1 MAPLTLTWTHI
12 TTSPILQRS
21 SQILAT
27 TPTTAYIFGGE
38 LRPREPRDNTIHTVP
53 LTPPSQPS
61 TLSHPSTS
69 PLPAPR
75 VGTASTLLSST
86 KTLYI
91 FSGRGG
97 PSMTPLSD
105 GPGALYSLPLS
116 PPSPPPS
123 WSLVSPASPTA
134 PVPEPRSYHALT
146 SDGESKIYLHAGC
159 PSSGRLRDLWS
170 FDLPTKKWE
179 KLPDAPGSERGG
191 TSIAFADGRVW
202 RVNGFDGKT
211 EQGGALDVFDPK
223 TGAWE
228 TETYP
233 ADGKQGPKA
242 RSVGCLLSMEVGGRE
257 VLVTAFGEG
266 EASDLGHE
274 GAGKFFGDVWAWD
287 VRDGGWEEVVQKGER
302 PERRGWFA
310 ADVAG
315 EGIGVVQGGLAEGNE
330 RLGDLWMF
338 KIESS

>member
-1 MAPLTLTWTHI
+1 MKLCGSQAQPPTITAPNGYHNTTH
-12 TTSPILQRS
+12 
-21 SQILAT
+21 
-27 TPTTAYIFGGE
+27 TPRVTYVFGGE
-38 LRPREPRDNTIHTVP
+38 FRPREPRDNTIHIVP
-53 LTPPSQPS
+53 FTSSSLPS

-69 PLPAPR
+69 PLPTPR

-86 KTLYI
+86 NTLYI

-97 PSMTPLSD
+97 PSISPLSD

-116 PPSPPPS
+116 TPSPS
-123 WSLVSPASPTA
+123 WSLLSPADPST

-146 SDGESKIYLHAGC
+146 SDGQSKLYLHAGC
-159 PSSGRLRDLWS
+159 PASGRLKDLWS
-170 FDLPTKKWE
+170 FDLSTKAWTR
-179 KLPDAPGSERGG
+179 LPDAPGPERGG
-191 TSIAFADGRVW
+191 TSIAFSAGKVW
-202 RVNGFDGKT
+202 RMNGFDGKT
-211 EQGGALDVFDPK
+211 EQGGSLDCFDPT

-228 TETYP
+228 TKTYV

-242 RSVGCLLSMEVGGRE
+242 RSVGCLLSMKVGGKE

-287 VRDGGWEEVVQKGER
+287 VREGGWSEVEQKGER

-315 EGIGVVQGGLAEGNE
+315 EDMGVVQGGLAEGNE
-330 RLGDLWMF
+330 RLGDLWTF
-338 KIESS
+338 KIESA